1 MGNDFV
7 KENIRTRGSVIRVI
21 SMFSVREADPIIRCV
36 VNRIESLPVQMGLL
50 S

>member
-7 KENIRTRGSVIRVI
+7 TDNICTRGSVSRAI
-21 SMFSVREADPIIRCV
+21 SMFSVREADPDITCV
-36 VNRIESLPVQMGLL
+36 ENRTESLPVQMGLL